1 VLVLCCR
8 ITAGHPSLPGSPGAP
23 PSRRPGSG
31 WSPRCQASGPRST
44 WTPRSLSRSAARHMP
59 PMPCAPGWPAR
70 TGSATRPAGLPS
82 GPRSAPSALG
92 MAGQVAYH
100 GLAQAGA
107 ARAPWPI
114 TTLVS
119 CLPVLVLAMGTA
131 LAYML
136 RADARP
142 YAGTTGPATPRS
154 SAWFPST
161 PPRTRVEGTSTT
173 PRTAGPARQTG
184 PQDRRYNESPNALA
198 RTLNA
203 ELTTAIRGS

>member
-1 VLVLCCR
+1 MDVKDTSVEAR
-8 ITAGHPSLPGSPGAP
+8 DNV
-23 PSRRPGSG
+23 R
-31 WSPRCQASGPRST
+31 
-44 WTPRSLSRSAARHMP
+44 ARHGR
-59 PMPCAPGWPAR
+59 A
-70 TGSATRPAGLPS
+70 
-82 GPRSAPSALG
+82 
-92 MAGQVAYH
+92 VAYH

-142 YAGTTGPATPRS
+142 CAGTTGPATPRS
-154 SAWFPST
+154 SAWFPDQSAQDQG
-161 PPRTRVEGTSTT
+161 RGTSTT
-173 PRTAGPARQTG
+173 PRTAGPARHTG